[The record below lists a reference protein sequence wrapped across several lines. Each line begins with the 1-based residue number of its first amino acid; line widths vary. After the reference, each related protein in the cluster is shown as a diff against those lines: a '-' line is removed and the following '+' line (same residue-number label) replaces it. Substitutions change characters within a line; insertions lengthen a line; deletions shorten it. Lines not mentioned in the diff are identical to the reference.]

1 MSPTLTFAESD
12 GYTVMI
18 LRVLDS
24 GKAFLSFFFFF
35 FFPGPTCRD
44 SGGAGRHRKLEGH
57 AEERGG
63 SPRLRTRKPT

>member
-35 FFPGPTCRD
+35 FPRPHLQGFRGSRTAQEA
-44 SGGAGRHRKLEGH
+44 GGAC
-57 AEERGG
+57 
-63 SPRLRTRKPT
+63 